1 MATIKFL
8 IKGTKDKTPIFLR
21 LYSGKLDLQQKTGFV
36 INRSDWSKK
45 TNKLKQITSKNKQI
59 TIDLKS
65 LDTKITDELNTA
77 MANGIIINR
86 EWLSYQID
94 LHFNRVSKK
103 GEYSNILLDHINK
116 IINDGNSLKELD
128 TEVKLSYNRLKA
140 YRSLKNKITNYQTEL
155 GTTIIIKNVNRQ
167 FVRDFR
173 THLNTKDYKTETI
186 DKYIMDLKTVCK
198 NAIHYDI
205 EVSNQIH
212 SITINQKKNKYIIY
226 LKPNEIKL
234 IENKTFKTDRLTNI
248 KKWLLLG
255 VNIGQ
260 RGSDLLNI
268 NENNIENKYGM
279 EMIVL
284 TQQKTDK
291 QVEIPL
297 TPQIKEIIKDGFPYK
312 ISIQKLNI
320 GLKEVCQIAKINTP
334 TKGWKK
340 VKETKKDK
348 TVIFRDKLD
357 TYEKWQLITSHC
369 LRRTFASNNYSKLP
383 TPLIMSITGH
393 SSEKT
398 LMTYIGETKNVFAK
412 QIFEYFTQ
420 QSELQKKETNL
431 KVVPNETKTA

>member
-8 IKGTKDKTPIFLR
+8 IKGTKEKTPIFLR

-36 INRSDWSKK
+36 INRTDWSTK
-45 TNKLKQITSKNKQI
+45 TNHPKQTTTENKQI
-59 TIDLKS
+59 AIDLKK
-65 LDTKITDELNTA
+65 LDTKITDKLNTA
-77 MANGIIINR
+77 MANGTIINR

-94 LHFNRVSKK
+94 LHFNRVSIK
-103 GEYSNILLDHINK
+103 GEYSSVLLDHINK

-140 YRSLKNKITNYQTEL
+140 YRSLKNKITDYQTKL
-155 GTTIIIKNVNRQ
+155 GINIIIKDVNRQ

-173 THLNTKDYKTETI
+173 TYLNTKDYKTQTI

-205 EVSNQIH
+205 EVNNQIH
-212 SITINQKKNKYIIY
+212 SITISQKKNEHIIY
-226 LKPNEIKL
+226 LTPNEITQ
-234 IENKTFKTDRLTNI
+234 IENKNFKTERLNNI

-255 VNIGQ
+255 VNVGQ
-260 RGSDLLNI
+260 RESDLLALT
-268 NENNIENKYGM
+268 ENNIQTKYQM
-279 EMIVL
+279 EMFVL
-284 TQQKTDK
+284 IQQKTGK
-291 QVEIPL
+291 QVEIPI

-312 ISIQKLNI
+312 ISIQKFND
-320 GLKEVCQIAKINTP
+320 GLKDVCEIAELNTP

-340 VKETKKDK
+340 DKD
-348 TVIFRDKLD
+348 TNRDKLD

-369 LRRTFASNNYSKLP
+369 LRRGFASNNYGKLP
-383 TPLIMSITGH
+383 TPLIQSITGH
-393 SSEKT
+393 SSEKN
-398 LMTYIGETKNVFAK
+398 LMIYIGKTENVFAK

-420 QSELQKKETNL
+420 QSELAKKETNL